1 LGRQMAKAIVELP
14 GLKVRKRLVKAS
26 APTNPKF
33 GKSPL
38 DRTPEELLQYGVVN
52 LDKPSGPTSHQVA
65 SWVSEVTG
73 VSPVGHGGTL
83 DPRVTGVL
91 PVSLG
96 HATKGIGALLS
107 AGKEYITVLRLH
119 TDVPESKVREAC
131 KSFVGSVKQ
140 LPPVRSAVARRVR
153 QREIYYLNVL
163 EVDGR
168 DVLFQVGCEAGT
180 YIRNL
185 CIDIG
190 RRLGTRG
197 HMQQLLRSRTGPFSI
212 DDVVT
217 LQDLKDA
224 IAYWKEDKDAAEV
237 KRIVQPMEALFSHLP
252 KIVLRDSAISAVCHG
267 AQLALP
273 GVVEL
278 DSDIQPGQT
287 VLLQSLKGEGVALA
301 LATMDSKSMI
311 DKSEGVAARPER
323 ILLPKDTYPK
333 VWKRE

>member
-1 LGRQMAKAIVELP
+1 MGRRMAKAVVELP
-14 GLKVRKRLVKAS
+14 GVKQRKRVVKAS

-33 GKSPL
+33 GKNPV

-65 SWVSEVTG
+65 SWVSLATG

-96 HATKGIGALLS
+96 HATKGIKALLS
-107 AGKEYITVLRLH
+107 AGKEYITVMRLH
-119 TDVPESKVREAC
+119 TDVPESKVREVG
-131 KSFVGSVKQ
+131 KGFVGSVKQ

-163 EVDGR
+163 EVRGR

-185 CIDIG
+185 CIDYG
-190 RRLGTRG
+190 KRLGTRA
-197 HMQQLLRSRTGPFSI
+197 HMQQLLRSRTGPFGLEET
-212 DDVVT
+212 VT
-217 LQDLKDA
+217 LQDLADA
-224 IAYWKEDKDAAEV
+224 IAFWKEEQDPAELR
-237 KRIVQPMEALFSHLP
+237 RIVQPFERLFDHLP
-252 KIVLRDSAISAVCHG
+252 KIVLRDSAIGAVCHG

-273 GVVEL
+273 GVSEL
-278 DSDIQPGQT
+278 DNDIREGDE
-287 VLLQSLKGEGVALA
+287 VLLLSLKGEAVALA
-301 LATMDSKSMI
+301 TASMDARTMI
-311 DKSEGVAARPER
+311 DKSQGVAAKPLR
-323 ILLPKDTYPK
+323 ILMPKDTYPK
-333 VWKRE
+333 VWKRD